1 MMKMAESLELV
12 IITGMSGAGKTVAI
26 QSFEDMGYFCIDNMP
41 PNLVPKFW
49 ELVKE
54 TGKLTKIALVVDLRS
69 RSFFEEIQRMLID
82 IENTSFIDT
91 RILFLDSS
99 DSELVSRYKET
110 RRTHPL
116 AMDGLITEGIRKE
129 RAILEDL
136 KTQASIVI
144 DTTSLT
150 PRQLRDKI
158 NQEFQSSKDVG
169 FRIEMLSFGFKYG
182 IPIDADIVM
191 DVRFLPNP
199 HYILEL
205 RPKTGLDQ
213 EVYDYV
219 MHSEQTED
227 FYQYFSQL
235 LFKIMPGYIKEGK
248 RSLTVA
254 IGCTGGQHR
263 SVALTKRLAQAL
275 EVEYKVNTT
284 HRDKDKR
291 KETVNRS

>member
-12 IITGMSGAGKTVAI
+12 ILTGMSGAGKTVAI

-54 TGKLTKIALVVDLRS
+54 TGKLTKITLVVDLRS

-199 HYILEL
+199 HYIPEL
-205 RPKTGLDQ
+205 RPRTGLDQ

>member
-199 HYILEL
+199 HYIPEL

-213 EVYDYV
+213 DVYDYV

-227 FYQYFSQL
+227 FYQYF
-235 LFKIMPGYIKEGK
+235 K
-248 RSLTVA
+248 R
-254 IGCTGGQHR
+254 IG
-263 SVALTKRLAQAL
+263 
-275 EVEYKVNTT
+275 
-284 HRDKDKR
+284 
-291 KETVNRS
+291 

>member
-199 HYILEL
+199 HYIPEL
-205 RPKTGLDQ
+205 RPRTGLDQ

-263 SVALTKRLAQAL
+263 SVSLARYIDEQL
-275 EVEYKVNTT
+275 RDDYQTSLT
-284 HRDKDKR
+284 HRDVEKHVR
-291 KETVNRS
+291 G

>member
-199 HYILEL
+199 HYIPEL
-205 RPKTGLDQ
+205 RPRTGLDQ

-263 SVALTKRLAQAL
+263 SVALTKRLAPAL

>member
-1 MMKMAESLELV
+1 MKMAESLELV

-158 NQEFQSSKDVG
+158 NQEFQSSNDVG

-199 HYILEL
+199 HYIPEL
-205 RPKTGLDQ
+205 RPRTGLDQ